1 MKKIEQIRKTWYDW
15 LFNYISVPIKKLQ
28 MDLKIKLKVFLT
40 QTYLNKP
47 CMGEERQ

>member
-1 MKKIEQIRKTWYDW
+1 MKKIGQIRKTWYDW

-47 CMGEERQ
+47 SMGEERQ